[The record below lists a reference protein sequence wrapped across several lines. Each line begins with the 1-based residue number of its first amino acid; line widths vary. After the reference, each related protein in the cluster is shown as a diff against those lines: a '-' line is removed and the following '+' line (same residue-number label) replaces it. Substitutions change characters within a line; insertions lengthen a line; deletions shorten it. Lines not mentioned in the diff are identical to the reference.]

1 MPRKTIFQDKKT
13 QNIFDNLVSQIDR
26 IKHRNN
32 EKGFST
38 QARYYAAAQRFCG
51 YLAEDFRCQKFA
63 NVSGKHLKAYIEKL
77 QSEGKSTQYIDT
89 ELSGIRF
96 YHERSGSKNRLPEN
110 KALNLEKRH
119 PKRFDRSFLRE
130 EIKGAYNC
138 ADAMGRTDVNA
149 GMRLCYRFGLR
160 LEEAVTL
167 RVEQIE
173 HAVKYGQLEI
183 KNGKGG
189 QARTIPVETKAQRN
203 ALLSLCEYAKEQR
216 KQLTD
221 YLLCDNR
228 KHSVK
233 KCKESLENWMS
244 NHRSKFLVQN
254 RTVITEPG
262 KKPRIAS
269 PGWHGF
275 RHSYYQVTKTRLIRE
290 NRMSISEIEREM
302 SERLCHHR
310 NEVNGY
316 YDCNLPQK

>member
-244 NHRSKFLVQN
+244 NHRSKFLAQN

-290 NRMSISEIEREM
+290 DRMSISEIEREM